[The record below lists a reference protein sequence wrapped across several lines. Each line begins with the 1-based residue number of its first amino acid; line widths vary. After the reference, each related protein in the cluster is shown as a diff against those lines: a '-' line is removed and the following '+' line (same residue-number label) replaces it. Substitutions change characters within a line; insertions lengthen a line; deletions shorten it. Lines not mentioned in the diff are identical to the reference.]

1 MLKYFLLLFILIPNI
16 HAQEIAF
23 TFDDAPA
30 EDTVNFKSIDRAKL
44 LIKKLTALSIPRV
57 MIFANPCKGKYEE
70 TQAHLSQYVS
80 SGHLIQ
86 NHSCSHPRLD
96 DVGAEAYIADIK
108 AGDEKLATL
117 MSSQKYFRYPYLN
130 EGSKGNNRDLVR
142 DWLKKNN
149 YRNGMVSADND
160 DYIFSFKMEEA
171 QKRGVKINHDLLSK
185 LFVDHVVG
193 GAVFYDNLA
202 KSVLG
207 RSPKHVLLLHER
219 DATVMYLEKLVAE
232 FKRRGWKIISPDEAY
247 IDPLYL
253 EQPVNTYAGNGI
265 IAQVAREKTGQT
277 SAYGDFNKLKKD
289 IDKILGKK

>member
-142 DWLKKNN
+142 ASILHQ
-149 YRNGMVSADND
+149 NGRARTILHANVGEGGAGGL
-160 DYIFSFKMEEA
+160 
-171 QKRGVKINHDLLSK
+171 RGAHDLLYEFSHGRQLQKWRLRRQMK
-185 LFVDHVVG
+185 LRHDKRETG
-193 GAVFYDNLA
+193 
-202 KSVLG
+202 
-207 RSPKHVLLLHER
+207 SPRV
-219 DATVMYLEKLVAE
+219 
-232 FKRRGWKIISPDEAY
+232 
-247 IDPLYL
+247 
-253 EQPVNTYAGNGI
+253 
-265 IAQVAREKTGQT
+265 
-277 SAYGDFNKLKKD
+277 
-289 IDKILGKK
+289 